1 MSGQGGTLIHVDT
14 LFFHGYFVAKE
25 VSWAT
30 AAYDMTDSIHA
41 RVARLESDVSH
52 IRADISDLKID
63 LRQIRED
70 LSAHRAE
77 THHCFQALHARLASG
92 QTEMSGEFKA
102 VRSEMQ
108 DGFKAVRAEM
118 HGEIKVLRT
127 EAQTGF
133 SELRTDI
140 SALGARMLKHE
151 WAMLSL
157 MVTLFLVLL
166 GVMLRGFGWIG

>member
-1 MSGQGGTLIHVDT
+1 M
-14 LFFHGYFVAKE
+14 
-25 VSWAT
+25 AT

-52 IRADISDLKID
+52 IRTDISDLKID

-70 LSAHRAE
+70 LSAHRTE
-77 THHCFQALHARLASG
+77 THNSFQALDARLASG

-102 VRSEMQ
+102 VR
-108 DGFKAVRAEM
+108 AEM
-118 HGEIKVLRT
+118 HGEIKTLRT
-127 EAQTGF
+127 ETQTSF
-133 SELRTDI
+133 SELRTEI
-140 SALGARMLKHE
+140 SILGARMLKHE

-157 MVTLFLVLL
+157 VVTLFLALL